1 MSVSIDIPII
11 SIFAVSMSLWSFTN
25 LLLPNLQGAHQDAQK
40 SISIYLPLNDEVFTS
55 LLLLL
60 FSVSD
65 GIVSPTLIWAFIE
78 NEYNMST
85 VI

>member
-1 MSVSIDIPII
+1 
-11 SIFAVSMSLWSFTN
+11 
-25 LLLPNLQGAHQDAQK
+25 
-40 SISIYLPLNDEVFTS
+40 LPLNDEVFTS

>member
-1 MSVSIDIPII
+1 
-11 SIFAVSMSLWSFTN
+11 MSLWSFTN

-40 SISIYLPLNDEVFTS
+40 SISTYLPLNDEVFTS